1 MAFSSRTSRPKSPAI
16 IAAFSPPI
24 ISTPSSSVR
33 QPRPTSAWRKSPP
46 VPPASSISSPA
57 PASRAR
63 RMSCPMICP
72 PSSGGP
78 AASRNFLLPSA
89 LAFRFPAMSPF
100 SAASP
105 MPPSS
110 APPSSPKLKK
120 RHPSLPQPLPLA
132 IASARSKKP
141 LAMASPAARSPHEP
155 QRLALPHRRNRQ
167 ETRPTLERALALRSR
182 NRQAQTSGEN
192 SAVPAGQGKRSAR
205 KRREQ
210 QFGPADGRR
219 NPPFVRTHH

>member
-16 IAAFSPPI
+16 IAAFSPRI
-24 ISTPSSSVR
+24 ISTRFFSVR
-33 QPRPTSAWRKSPP
+33 QPRPTSAWRKSPRALP
-46 VPPASSISSPA
+46 VFSISSRA
-57 PASRAR
+57 PASPVR
-63 RMSCPMICP
+63 RMLSLTIFPLFC
-72 PSSGGP
+72 GGL
-78 AASRNFLLPSA
+78 AASRNFLLLWAS
-89 LAFRFPAMSPF
+89 AFRFPAMSPF

-155 QRLALPHRRNRQ
+155 QRLAPPHRRNRQ
-167 ETRPTLERALALRSR
+167 ETRPTPERALALRSR